1 MQGLTVLLLELSLGG
16 IHLTMDKSHATK
28 CVDKLIRWL
37 DSMKPVDAVSASAYD
52 VVTKVL
58 SQHSE
63 EEAAA
68 KEMPQPPPQPTTH
81 GEQQYSPYKADVAS
95 QQQQQQ
101 QQEQQQQH
109 YSQPFTSEQ
118 MNITWPS
125 ADVFGSGALSSG
137 AFLAQ
142 PDTSNFYMD
151 GISGT
156 NYFNDPD
163 AGIYEFG
170 QPRMNMFY
178 GNPYQTTFDQ
188 WEWDASAFEEGQGQ
202 DQSQGQGQN
211 QNQNQHQHQ
220 N

>member
-16 IHLTMDKSHATK
+16 IHLTINKSHVTK

-52 VVTKVL
+52 VVAKVL
-58 SQHSE
+58 SQQSE

-81 GEQQYSPYKADVAS
+81 GEQQYSPYEANVTS
-95 QQQQQQ
+95 QK
-101 QQEQQQQH
+101 QQEQQQQQ
-109 YSQPFTSEQ
+109 YAQPLTSEQ

-125 ADVFGSGALSSG
+125 ADVFGSGGLSSG
-137 AFLAQ
+137 AFLPQ
-142 PDTSNFYMD
+142 SNTSNFYMD
-151 GISGT
+151 DISGT

-202 DQSQGQGQN
+202 SQGQGQGQGQN
-211 QNQNQHQHQ
+211 QN
-220 N
+220 